1 MAARVVFRTLS
12 NIYDG
17 VFCGAVNIFRE
28 KNPSKIIESILKTL
42 LVVLKMY
49 WILKLKHSGFLLNSL
64 STNVLLHITNPLSTN
79 VLLHRNLSIGL
90 LSKSINWFIYMGTV
104 VAHALIIYRK
114 RS

>member
-17 VFCGAVNIFRE
+17 VFCEAVNIFRE

-90 LSKSINWFIYMGTV
+90 LSKSINWFIYMGTL
-104 VAHALIIYRK
+104 VANALIIYRK